1 MTDPQ
6 TESRGTRDARLVL
19 PTLPTT
25 DHPPT
30 RFATG
35 RAASSQVRAQMSQL
49 EREMAAKEGRVL
61 GMRAELE
68 SLESFIG
75 QWKAG
80 AEDSPQPDDY
90 LMQMVP
96 RPTTHDPLPQ
106 LPHAYGAI

>member
-1 MTDPQ
+1 
-6 TESRGTRDARLVL
+6 
-19 PTLPTT
+19 
-25 DHPPT
+25 
-30 RFATG
+30 
-35 RAASSQVRAQMSQL
+35 MSQL

-96 RPTTHDPLPQ
+96 RPTTHHDPLPTTPTTSCIWFYLMVSLQHQ
-106 LPHAYGAI
+106 LL

>member
-1 MTDPQ
+1 
-6 TESRGTRDARLVL
+6 
-19 PTLPTT
+19 
-25 DHPPT
+25 
-30 RFATG
+30 
-35 RAASSQVRAQMSQL
+35 MSQL

-96 RPTTHDPLPQ
+96 RPTTTTTHYPQPQ
-106 LPHAYGAI
+106 LPHAYGFI